1 MNFPESAGIVGDL
14 VVNALFLLVDGLAAY
29 RLRSCLRTKTGRTQP
44 LFLISAAYL
53 ASVFII
59 AIIFA
64 VTMRSTMFTIVR
76 YMCFFIFL
84 HVPLMLTYICLLV
97 VSRRVRLWLCIG
109 LIALL
114 PAVYIYA
121 FHIEPRWLEITRY
134 SFSSPSLAGLTRPI
148 TIVQLTDFQ
157 TDAIG
162 DYERRV
168 LAEVAALKPDLLL
181 CPGDWLQ
188 PSRAA
193 EFEPLSREFKKAYL
207 AAKIRPTFG
216 AYGVMGNLESR
227 QRLQQIFVDLDI
239 EPIFDE
245 TRIIELPG
253 CTVRL
258 VGLDLQTSRFASK
271 DDILEIVGSKAP
283 AELPIIMGHVPDF
296 IISLEETWPTRFLA
310 LAGHTHGGQ
319 VQLPFIGPVMTLS
332 HIPRRYADAFTSYGA
347 GVISVARGTGMER
360 SSAPRLRF
368 LCRPELRVIT
378 LDPGT

>member
-1 MNFPESAGIVGDL
+1 MNFPESAGVVNDL
-14 VVNALFLLVDGLAAY
+14 VVNALFLFVDVLAAY
-29 RLRSCLRTKTGRTQP
+29 RLRKCLRTKAGRTQT
-44 LFLISAAYL
+44 FSLISAAYF

-64 VTMRSTMFTIVR
+64 VTVRSTMFTIVR
-76 YMCFFIFL
+76 HMCFFIFL
-84 HVPLMLTYICLLV
+84 HVPLVLTYICLLV
-97 VSRRVRLWLCIG
+97 VSRRVWRWLCIG
-109 LIALL
+109 FIALL
-114 PAVYIYA
+114 PAVYVYA
-121 FHIEPRWLEITRY
+121 FHIEPHWLEITRY

-157 TDAIG
+157 TDVIG

-188 PSRAA
+188 PSRAS
-193 EFEPLSREFKKAYL
+193 EFEPLIREFKKAYL
-207 AAKIRPTFG
+207 AAKIRPAFG
-216 AYGVMGNLESR
+216 AYGVVGNLESR
-227 QRLQQIFVDLDI
+227 QRLQQIFADLDI

-245 TRIIELPG
+245 ARIIELPG

-271 DDILEIVGSKAP
+271 NDILDIVGSETP

-296 IISLEETWPTRFLA
+296 IMSLETWPTRFLA

-319 VQLPFIGPVMTLS
+319 VQLPFVGPVMTLS
-332 HIPRRYADAFTSYGA
+332 HVPRRYADAFSSFGA

-378 LDPGT
+378 LDFGT